1 MINDFSL
8 HHQGRNLHLIP
19 GEGVEVNNSQVSCN
33 TSSAPKQNKEQPV
46 KQQSSKSKQS
56 KQKKENIDKST
67 RSTFIAGDSILKDL
81 SGCSFSGPP
90 PPGRPDQASCKTAT

>member
-1 MINDFSL
+1 MTFHFIIKAEICISS
-8 HHQGRNLHLIP
+8 IP

-56 KQKKENIDKST
+56 KQKKENIELGKEPSSSGNNKSGQS
-67 RSTFIAGDSILKDL
+67 RQLDL
-81 SGCSFSGPP
+81 HFH
-90 PPGRPDQASCKTAT
+90 RRRLHLEAFERL